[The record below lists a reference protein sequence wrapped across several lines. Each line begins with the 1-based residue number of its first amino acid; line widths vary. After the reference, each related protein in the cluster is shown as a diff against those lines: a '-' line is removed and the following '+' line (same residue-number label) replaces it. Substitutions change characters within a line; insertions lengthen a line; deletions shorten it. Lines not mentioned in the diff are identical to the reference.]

1 MAPKV
6 AKAKKASADKAP
18 KYYPADDIPVKVPS
32 ERELASRGVAKLR
45 KSITPGTV
53 LILLAGRFR
62 GRRVVFLRQ
71 LASGLLLVTGPY
83 QVNGIP
89 LRRVNQAY
97 VIATSTKVDVN
108 GVDSQ
113 KVQQRILQCG
123 HIDREIG
130 QCAWPSRRLQAQRG
144 SGCVV
149 GKAGIGCASEAPTL
163 DLCTLFMP
171 LRSPDV
177 LCSLLRHPPPLAVR
191 GFLLWQGQVRKEGE
205 EDWGRDV

>member
-6 AKAKKASADKAP
+6 GKAKKASADKAP

-45 KSITPGTV
+45 KSIAPGTV

-97 VIATSTKVDVN
+97 VIATSTMVDVS
-108 GVDSQ
+108 GVDSR
-113 KVQQRILQCG
+113 KVRQRSLYCHLPDQCVWLVR
-123 HIDREIG
+123 H
-130 QCAWPSRRLQAQRG
+130 PHAQRV
-144 SGCVV
+144 GCCQH
-149 GKAGIGCASEAPTL
+149 GQQWL
-163 DLCTLFMP
+163 L
-171 LRSPDV
+171 LRSPV
-177 LCSLLRHPPPLAVR
+177 TCPCSPKAFCSLLRCLLPRLAVR
-191 GFLLWQGQVRKEGE
+191 GFVLRQGQVE
-205 EDWGRDV
+205 